1 MEADFLQVTEQEI
14 VINGKQYIFEDNTLR
29 RYDDKSKMWITVHFN
44 NNDIDDNYI
53 LQLLAAK

>member
-1 MEADFLQVTEQEI
+1 MQVTEQEI

>member
-29 RYDDKSKMWITVHFN
+29 RYDDKSKMWVTVHFN
-44 NNDIDDNYI
+44 SNDIDDNYI

>member
-1 MEADFLQVTEQEI
+1 MQVTEQEI

-29 RYDDKSKMWITVHFN
+29 RYDDKSKMWVTVHFN
-44 NNDIDDNYI
+44 SNDIDDNYI

>member
-1 MEADFLQVTEQEI
+1 MEADFLQVTKQEI

-29 RYDDKSKMWITVHFN
+29 RYDNKSKMWVTVHFN